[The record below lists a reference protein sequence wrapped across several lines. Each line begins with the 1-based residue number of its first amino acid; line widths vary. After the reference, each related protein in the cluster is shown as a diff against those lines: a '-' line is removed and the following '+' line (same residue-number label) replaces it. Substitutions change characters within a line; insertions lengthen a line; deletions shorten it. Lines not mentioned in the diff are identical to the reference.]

1 MNRVLAGVAILL
13 FFSACQRSPAFRR
26 DQEFYRDN
34 PSYYDKSAKTRS
46 ATQKVESQGQPKKR
60 VVVLDFWNDTPVKN
74 SKLGSFGADELRRGL
89 FQTQRLIV
97 PKDVRLEYT
106 TLDFIQTDRQGDRQ
120 GGGEHVRVAQLIRE
134 GRKLGVAVIA
144 IGRIGK
150 VVFRQRGDEV
160 GVLRQT
166 QSLAAAEVEIKLF
179 DVAAGRELLSV
190 SKSGEASSNALVGF
204 EAHNQQSPEFRSEML
219 MLAVRDAVGQVV
231 PDVVRSVEKLSWEG
245 RIAKIV
251 GPKVYVTAGKAS
263 GLIAGDILKVL
274 TAGEEIYDQVTGA
287 YLGRTPGTLKGT
299 LEVKDFLGQDGAVA
313 EIHTGGNFQ
322 AGDTVQLY

>member
-1 MNRVLAGVAILL
+1 
-13 FFSACQRSPAFRR
+13 
-26 DQEFYRDN
+26 
-34 PSYYDKSAKTRS
+34 
-46 ATQKVESQGQPKKR
+46 
-60 VVVLDFWNDTPVKN
+60 
-74 SKLGSFGADELRRGL
+74 
-89 FQTQRLIV
+89 
-97 PKDVRLEYT
+97 
-106 TLDFIQTDRQGDRQ
+106 
-120 GGGEHVRVAQLIRE
+120 
-134 GRKLGVAVIA
+134 
-144 IGRIGK
+144 
-150 VVFRQRGDEV
+150 
-160 GVLRQT
+160 
-166 QSLAAAEVEIKLF
+166 
-179 DVAAGRELLSV
+179 
-190 SKSGEASSNALVGF
+190 VGF